1 MQYILVDASGYLFRA
16 YHALPPLTTRAGHPT
31 GATRGMAAML
41 LLLLE
46 QHPESQIVMVFDAK
60 GKSFRSQLYS
70 DYKAQRPPM
79 DSELRAQ
86 IQDVHELVR
95 LLGFPLLAID
105 GVEADDTIATLTQ
118 HWDDE
123 SILII
128 SGDKDL
134 AQLVSERVQMYD
146 SLGGKQMDRA
156 AITAKFGVGPELI
169 GDYLALVGDKA
180 DNVPGVPKVG
190 PKTASKWLQQYGN
203 LEQLIANADEVGGV
217 VGNNLRAHIDQ
228 LRLSRQL
235 VELKRDVDLPPADE
249 LRMRPLDLA
258 KLQQLFQRLEFTTL
272 HKRLESLASS
282 RGANQVPASAKVA
295 TDYQLVLQAEQLN
308 QVIEQLHSSSR
319 LVLDLE
325 TDSLD
330 FMSARVVGVVLSIA
344 AHQAWYI
351 PLGHDYPDCPQQ
363 LDLDNTLQALAP
375 ILTASDKTIVLQ
387 NAKYDLH
394 VLANHGIEVTASIE
408 DTMLASYVLDSTQK
422 HDFDSLA
429 ARELGQQTIKFTDVA
444 GKDKDA
450 NFARVELSQA
460 LDYAGEDADLTGQL
474 EAALSQRLQQHASL
488 AKVYRNIELALVPVI
503 ISMERS
509 GAFVDQDL
517 LAQQAADLRAQLTQ
531 LEQEIYQI
539 SGSVFNLN
547 SPKQLQVILYDQL
560 KLPVLKKTAKGDRST
575 NEYALQD
582 LALLHPL
589 PEKIL
594 LYRGLSKLLNTYVD
608 KLPRQINPQTGR
620 VHGSFNQTVATTGR
634 LSSTDPNLQNIP
646 IRTEAGRAIRQSFRA
661 QSEDKVILS
670 CDYSQVELRIMAH
683 LSSDPGL
690 IQAFQ
695 QNKDI
700 HQATASEVFNTPLA
714 EVDSEQRRRA
724 KAINFGLI
732 YGMGAFGLSK
742 QLNIDRN
749 QAQDYIQLYFDR
761 YPGVQQFM
769 RSTREQAHESGYVE
783 TICGR
788 RLYLAEINSS
798 NGQRRAAAER
808 MAINAPMQ
816 GSAADIIKLAMIRIH
831 AFMPEFPGALMV
843 LQVHD
848 ELVFEVPKQSLQQFQ
863 QAVVDAMS
871 SSVPLQVPLKVEAG
885 VGTSWDAAH

>member
-146 SLGGKQMDRA
+146 SLGGKQMDQA

-203 LEQLIANADEVGGV
+203 LEQLIANADQVGGA

-282 RGANQVPASAKVA
+282 RGANKVPASAKVA
-295 TDYQLVLQAEQLN
+295 TNYQLVLQAEQLN

-375 ILTASDKTIVLQ
+375 ILTATDKTIVLQ

-450 NFARVELSQA
+450 SFARVELAQA
-460 LDYAGEDADLTGQL
+460 LNYAGEDADLTGQL

-517 LAQQAADLRAQLTQ
+517 LAQQSADLRAQLTQ
-531 LEQEIYQI
+531 LEQDIYQI
-539 SGSVFNLN
+539 AGSVFNLN

-560 KLPVLKKTAKGDRST
+560 KLPVVKKTAKGDRST

-714 EVDSEQRRRA
+714 AVDSEQRRRA

-742 QLNIDRN
+742 QLNIDRA

-871 SSVPLQVPLKVEAG
+871 SSVPLRVPLKVEAG
-885 VGTSWDAAH
+885 VGDSWDAAH